1 MGLWQKII
9 QRIKRSLQFEGE
21 NYGDKKHGECARF
34 DNGVCIDAP
43 RLLNLTNLKPN
54 GQACPHF
61 KSIKVIKNK
70 PKDKK
75 NIGLNN

>member
-1 MGLWQKII
+1 MGVWQKTL
-9 QRIKRSLQFEGE
+9 QRIRCRLQLEGE
-21 NYGDKKHGECARF
+21 DYGDKKHGECARF

-61 KSIKVIKNK
+61 KTTKTAKNEK
-70 PKDKK
+70 TNTSMLKS
-75 NIGLNN
+75 